1 MRERARHPWEN
12 ELVSSMISLLISL
25 FALIAMAIM
34 DSESET
40 TLQASQGR
48 RRLLFDFLN
57 PASRSSSHTSSA
69 ESTPFD
75 SGLGFS
81 FFQSSVQNPHL
92 EMYAS
97 PPPLMRSLNYQK
109 LSPALAASPH
119 LFTPPLPFR
128 GALTP
133 GLSPIDRSPRPPR
146 PAHTLVRAPPRRP
159 FLEKL
164 LNIMDD
170 SDEDGFAPEINEN
183 ESSPP
188 PSSIH
193 LGCTSTPPRA
203 TPRPSISPFSSPLS
217 TSSSLDVPLSC
228 TPAHI
233 HQPGRSPTGE
243 RQRSDTPPLAIT
255 LKRPTSFRPS
265 TRRKNKRLKA
275 TAPRSP
281 ASPSSVHS
289 SLRTFPSLIPIHPE
303 FPSFYIRYPAIP
315 PVLKAYILL
324 SSSLVTFCLTVP

>member
-1 MRERARHPWEN
+1 
-12 ELVSSMISLLISL
+12 MISILISI
-25 FALIAMAIM
+25 FALLAMAIM

-40 TLQASQGR
+40 TLQLSQGR
-48 RRLLFDFLN
+48 RRLPFDFSN

-69 ESTPFD
+69 GSTPFD
-75 SGLGFS
+75 PELGFS
-81 FFQSSVQNPHL
+81 FFQSPVQNPHL

-97 PPPLMRSLNYQK
+97 PPPLVRSLNYQK

-128 GALTP
+128 GVLTP

-146 PAHTLVRAPPRRP
+146 PVHTLVRAPPRRP

-164 LNIMDD
+164 LNVMDD
-170 SDEDGFAPEINEN
+170 SDEDGFASEVNED

-193 LGCTSTPPRA
+193 LGCTSTPPRV

-228 TPAHI
+228 TPAHL
-233 HQPGRSPTGE
+233 HRPGRSPTEE
-243 RQRSDTPPLAIT
+243 RQRSDSPPLAIT
-255 LKRPTSFRPS
+255 LKRPTAIRPS
-265 TRRKNKRLKA
+265 TGRKNKRLKVA
-275 TAPRSP
+275 TSQSP
-281 ASPSSVHS
+281 PSPSSAHS
-289 SLRTFPSLIPIHPE
+289 SLRTFPPSIPIHPE
-303 FPSFYIRYPAIP
+303 FPGFYTRYPVIP
-315 PVLKAYILL
+315 PVLKAYLHL
-324 SSSLVTFCLTVP
+324 SSSFVTFCLTVS